1 MGRVFLLI
9 SVISLSSS
17 GTSESIAQDSGLSF
31 LRFGVDAAGMAR
43 GDVGVASEHGAFSTY
58 WNPAGISASGS
69 NEVAVSHHLWIAD
82 IRTYAVSSKFSLG
95 RKMGVGLYMTATGA
109 GDLEAREGPGEALG
123 FFDAQFVNAGVSL
136 GRNLGR
142 IRVGVTAKY
151 LSERI
156 FVNSAN
162 GYAFD
167 FGVQAS
173 LIGGGV
179 LLGAAFQNIGKMER
193 LNAVRTKLPQILRVG
208 SEIFPFKILAESDGS
223 ALLNTSLIVEVSH
236 NSVSESTQFHVGLEG
251 EVLETVT
258 ARAGYISNDT
268 LRKFSFGLGLAI
280 AEITFDYALLPFE
293 EGFGGPAHIVSLVY
307 AY

>member
-1 MGRVFLLI
+1 MERVLLLI
-9 SVISLSSS
+9 ATISLCLSA
-17 GTSESIAQDSGLSF
+17 TSLAIAQDGGLSF

-43 GDVGVASEHGAFSTY
+43 GDVGVASEDGAFSTY
-58 WNPAGISASGS
+58 WNPAGISAPGP

-82 IRTYAVSSKFSLG
+82 IRTYAASSKFRLG
-95 RKMGVGLYMTATGA
+95 QKTGIGLYVTATGA

-123 FFDAQFVNAGVSL
+123 FFDAQFVNAGISL
-136 GRNLGR
+136 GRNMGV

-167 FGVQAS
+167 FGVQTS
-173 LIGGGV
+173 LIDGGL
-179 LLGAAFQNIGKMER
+179 LLGAAFQNVGKMER

-208 SEIFPFKILAESDGS
+208 SEIFPFKILTENDGS
-223 ALLNTSLIVEVSH
+223 ALLSTSLIVEVSH
-236 NSVSESTQFHVGLEG
+236 NSISESTQLHVGLAG
-251 EVLETVT
+251 DVLDTVT
-258 ARAGYISNDT
+258 ARAGYISNDA
-268 LRKFSFGLGLAI
+268 LREFSFGFGLAI

-293 EGFGGPAHIVSLVY
+293 EGFGGPAHIVSLAY